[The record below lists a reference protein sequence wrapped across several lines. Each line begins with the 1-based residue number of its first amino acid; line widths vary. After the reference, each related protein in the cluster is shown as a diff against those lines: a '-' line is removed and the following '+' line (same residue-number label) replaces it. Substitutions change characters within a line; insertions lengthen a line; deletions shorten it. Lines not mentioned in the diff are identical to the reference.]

1 MVAEGIRPQMPNT
14 KSHKQQVIE
23 ECRRIETL
31 ARALARS
38 ADRRFAT
45 PIDAEDFETG
55 EGPDYSAAIRML
67 RIRMERIVQTLEGV
81 DPQLDE
87 EISDYTMSVLRANPK
102 AVRPRF
108 FQGVN

>member
-1 MVAEGIRPQMPNT
+1 
-14 KSHKQQVIE
+14 
-23 ECRRIETL
+23 
-31 ARALARS
+31 
-38 ADRRFAT
+38 
-45 PIDAEDFETG
+45 
-55 EGPDYSAAIRML
+55 ML